1 MASNNAARHFNTGSF
16 NMGHR
21 DNEEERRKLLENA
34 IPFLTPTIFVV
45 PDTRLPFSRN
55 ERENNGG
62 KIIPLVR
69 EMDDNYR

>member
-34 IPFLTPTIFVV
+34 IPFLTPDDFRC
-45 PDTRLPFSRN
+45 PCPRYEDCRSRGTS
-55 ERENNGG
+55 ERTTVE
-62 KIIPLVR
+62 K
-69 EMDDNYR
+69 